1 MVMGGR
7 DERFQGPGGLWD
19 TSQHAGVQGQRAQR
33 KPQDTAQEGEAR
45 HRHDDDHAG
54 NRWALPVPPTSGRV
68 LDYRTLES
76 RTDNT

>member
-1 MVMGGR
+1 MSVSKAQVVYGIPHSTPEYKVK
-7 DERFQGPGGLWD
+7 ERNG
-19 TSQHAGVQGQRAQR
+19 
-33 KPQDTAQEGEAR
+33 KPQDTAQEEEAR